1 MSETAPKG
9 RGGAEHRREP
19 RFVVEGLQGRM
30 TFASEVAILNMSL
43 SGVAIRTDRRL
54 NIGHEYQMRL
64 EADGEGLNLRGTV
77 VWCSLESRR
86 KDTRGEDILIYSA
99 GLRFTNIMS
108 EALQNLITFLDQH
121 KRHPDQRTGGTRFEI
136 DATGRALLDV
146 PQPFRVKVLS
156 LTGMLAQSP
165 TSLALE
171 TVVPMELS
179 LDEGG
184 PIGFDG
190 RVAYCTEVDL
200 EEGPTFEIG
209 VEFVRMLE
217 EDRGRIGSYIERL
230 KAR

>member
-1 MSETAPKG
+1 MDQTAARARDGSNK
-9 RGGAEHRREP
+9 RREP
-19 RFVVEGLQGRM
+19 RFVVEGLQGKM
-30 TFASEVAILNMSL
+30 TFASEVSILNMSL

-86 KDTRGEDILIYSA
+86 KDTRGDDILIYSA
-99 GLRFTNIMS
+99 GLRFTNVMS
-108 EALQNLITFLDQH
+108 EALQNLITFLEQH

-156 LTGMLAQSP
+156 LTGMLAQAASP
-165 TSLALE
+165 LALE
-171 TVVPMELS
+171 TVVPMELT
-179 LDEGG
+179 LDEGS
-184 PIGFDG
+184 PLGFEG

-200 EEGPTFEIG
+200 DEGPVFEIG
-209 VEFVRMLE
+209 VEFVSMPE
-217 EDRGRIGSYIERL
+217 ADRSRIEAYIERL

>member
-1 MSETAPKG
+1 MAPKG
-9 RGGAEHRREP
+9 RSGAEHRREA
-19 RFVVEGLQGRM
+19 RFVVEGLQGKM
-30 TFASEVAILNMSL
+30 TFASEVAILNMSM

-64 EADGEGLNLRGTV
+64 EAEGEGLNLRGIV

-86 KDTRGEDILIYSA
+86 KNTRGEDILIYSA
-99 GLRFTNIMS
+99 GLRFTNVMS
-108 EALQNLITFLDQH
+108 EALQNLITFLDRH

-156 LTGMLAQSP
+156 LTGMLAQSA
-165 TSLALE
+165 TALTLE
-171 TVVPMELS
+171 AIVPMELS

-184 PIGFDG
+184 PLGFEG

-200 EEGPTFEIG
+200 DGGPVFEIG

-217 EDRGRIGSYIERL
+217 EDLGRIEAYIERL
-230 KAR
+230 KTR